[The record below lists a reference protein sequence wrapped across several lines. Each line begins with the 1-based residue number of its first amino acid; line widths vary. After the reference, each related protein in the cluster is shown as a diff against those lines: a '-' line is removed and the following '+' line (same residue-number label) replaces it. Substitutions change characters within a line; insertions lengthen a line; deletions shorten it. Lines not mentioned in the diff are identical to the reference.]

1 MLKMISP
8 DKMNKQKLLLLQL
21 FSALGE
27 RAYIKSGHTV
37 RSKQMVGE
45 FKNWGEGF
53 RPCVH

>member
-37 RSKQMVGE
+37 RSKKMVGE